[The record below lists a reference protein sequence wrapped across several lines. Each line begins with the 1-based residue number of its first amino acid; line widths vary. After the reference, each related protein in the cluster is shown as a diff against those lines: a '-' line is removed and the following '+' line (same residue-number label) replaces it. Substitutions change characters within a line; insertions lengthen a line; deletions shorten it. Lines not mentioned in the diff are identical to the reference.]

1 MRIHGTRHYLWRAV
15 DQDGN
20 ILDVLVQRGR
30 DQTAAKQFFRKWLE
44 DLTYVPRV
52 IITDQLRSHGA
63 AIRESL
69 PSIEH
74 RQHRYLNDRA
84 EHSLQPTRQR
94 ERRMQGFKSPG
105 QAQRLLAACGPIA
118 QHFRPRRHLLPA
130 LVYRQEMRQRFH
142 TWQEVTSGPTAA

>member
-30 DQTAAKQFFRKWLE
+30 DQTGAKQFFRKRLN
-44 DLTYVPRV
+44 DLTYIPRV
-52 IITDQLRSHGA
+52 IITDQLRRYGA

-74 RQHRYLNDRA
+74 RQHRYLNNRA
-84 EHSLQPTRQR
+84 ENSH
-94 ERRMQGFKSPG
+94 
-105 QAQRLLAACGPIA
+105 
-118 QHFRPRRHLLPA
+118 
-130 LVYRQEMRQRFH
+130 
-142 TWQEVTSGPTAA
+142 